1 MTTRYIQGKLKN
13 KPSLTKEIRT
23 VLEQNFVEKL
33 EILGINT
40 NIHGIPSDPLNRGLR
55 TVDWEDPLEMETATN
70 FSILAWKIPWTEEPR
85 GLQSM
90 RSQRVGHDLM
100 NKQQQQ
106 QYHLS
111 LIVNP
116 RWKDV
121 KHRNFLCLHIP
132 ISPNYS
138 VEVDINHIVLLH
150 HNFLL

>member
-1 MTTRYIQGKLKN
+1 MTTRYIQRKLKN
-13 KPSLTKEIRT
+13 KPSLTKEIT
-23 VLEQNFVEKL
+23 VLEQNLVEKL
-33 EILGINT
+33 ELLGINT
-40 NIHGIPSDPLNRGLR
+40 NILGIPSDHLNRGLS
-55 TVDWEDPLEMETATN
+55 TVDWEYPLEMEIATN

-90 RSQRVGHDLM
+90 RSQRVGHHLT

-111 LIVNP
+111 LIVNL
-116 RWKDV
+116 RSKDV
-121 KHRNFLCLHIP
+121 TRRNFLCLHIP

-138 VEVDINHIVLLH
+138 VEVGINPIVLLH